1 MKYII
6 KENQNTKIKSF
17 ISEKIKEWGLRQ
29 TLSTLGFSFEQFVDI
44 FKNELPKLSCQ
55 DLEQL
60 LFFVY
65 GYDPIT
71 KIIRVK
77 GDEFKIFVNLYDASF
92 VVRNITKKTTLD
104 GLMAPYFE
112 NCGLSLEFKYYSEP
126 YYEEIELGY
135 EYEYIIDLKTKFKN
149 VQEFKYYIEHDLL
162 KFVIYK
168 SYNVMDELYKK

>member
-29 TLSTLGFSFEQFVDI
+29 TLSTLGFSFDQFVDI
-44 FKNELPKLSCQ
+44 FKNELPELSCR

-60 LFFVY
+60 LFFIY
-65 GYDPIT
+65 GFDSIT
-71 KIIRVK
+71 KTIKVK
-77 GDEFKIFVNLYDASF
+77 GDEFKIHVNLSEASF
-92 VVRNITKKTTLD
+92 IVRNITKKTTLD

-168 SYNVMDELYKK
+168 SCDIMDELYKK